1 VSSGGGATFHGG
13 AGVEAGAAAVQGVRG
28 DEDRGQ
34 ARMLVPQDV
43 HGEEQALRRRPSHH
57 REVPGAL
64 QAALLHPTRQ
74 VSAPSRPRATN
85 SDRTVEEDT
94 LCRVLARTHVNL
106 SISIFQLLDGR
117 FGRRDGF

>member
-1 VSSGGGATFHGG
+1 MSSGGGTFHGG
-13 AGVEAGAAAVQGVRG
+13 AGVEAGATAVQGVRG
-28 DEDRGQ
+28 HEDGGQ
-34 ARMLVPQDV
+34 TRMLVPQDA

-74 VSAPSRPRATN
+74 VRAPSRPRATN
-85 SDRTVEEDT
+85 SDRTEEEDT
-94 LCRVLARTHVNL
+94 LCRVL
-106 SISIFQLLDGR
+106 SIFQLLDGR